1 MTEIKARWIDGLQF
15 LSISS
20 GGHPLVMDVS
30 PDGGGRG
37 EGIGPMELLLHA
49 LAGCTGVDVV
59 SILQK
64 KRQPLKGLEIKVKG
78 ERRQE
83 YPRVY
88 SQIEIEYV
96 FMGKGLDTTAIEQ
109 AIKLSE
115 DKYCSVQAHLAA
127 FAQVRSSYRIIEEE
141 E

>member
-1 MTEIKARWIDGLQF
+1 MTEIKTRWIDAMQF

-20 GGHPLVMDVS
+20 GGIPLVMDVS

-37 EGIGPMELLLHA
+37 EGIGPMELMLHA

-64 KRQPLKGLEIKVKG
+64 KRQPLAGLEIRVRG
-78 ERRQE
+78 QRRQE

-88 SQIEIEYV
+88 TEVEIEYI
-96 FMGKGLDTTAIEQ
+96 FKGKGIDPKAVEQ

-115 DKYCSVQAHLAA
+115 DKYCSVQATLAA
-127 FAQVRSSYRIIEEE
+127 FAQVRSSYRIVEES
-141 E
+141 

>member
-1 MTEIKARWIDGLQF
+1 
-15 LSISS
+15 
-20 GGHPLVMDVS
+20 
-30 PDGGGRG
+30 
-37 EGIGPMELLLHA
+37 
-49 LAGCTGVDVV
+49 VV

-64 KRQPLKGLEIKVKG
+64 KRQPLKGLEIKVRG

-88 SQIEIEYV
+88 SQIEIEYI
-96 FMGKGLDTTAIEQ
+96 FKGKGLDSSAVEQ

>member
-1 MTEIKARWIDGLQF
+1 MTEIRTRWIDGMQF

-20 GGHPLVMDVS
+20 GGHPLVMDAS

-37 EGIGPMELLLHA
+37 EGIGPMELMLHA

-88 SQIEIEYV
+88 SHVEIEYV
-96 FMGKGLDTTAIEQ
+96 FKGKGLDPKAVEQ
-109 AIKLSE
+109 AIKLSQE
-115 DKYCSVQAHLAA
+115 KYCSVEAHLAA
-127 FAQVRSSYRIIEEE
+127 FAQIRSSYRIIEEE
-141 E
+141 

>member
-1 MTEIKARWIDGLQF
+1 MTEIRTRWVEGMQF

-20 GGHPLVMDVS
+20 DGVPLVMDVS

-96 FMGKGLDTTAIEQ
+96 FRGKGLDAKAVEHAIR
-109 AIKLSE
+109 LSE
-115 DKYCSVQAHLAA
+115 KKYCSVEAHLAA
-127 FAQVRSSYRIIEEE
+127 FAQVRSS
-141 E
+141 